1 METSEL
7 LRNITTLPIISS
19 GLAEEMLAGNFRS
32 VFKGQGMEFDEARRY
47 EPGDDIRSIDW
58 NASARFGTPFV
69 KMYREERELT
79 ILILLDISPSM
90 HGGNG
95 FIEGGFQK
103 SGGRAGGVRENGAHA
118 SGAREMPRGNISPY
132 EQGLI
137 CAALV
142 AFSAEHTGQQLGA
155 FFFDH
160 NIEKVFPPHK
170 GRRHIM
176 ALIMAALRYQ
186 NKNTPRKDKHGSN
199 IAAALAGA
207 QRLLK
212 KRSLVVVISDFFSVN
227 WEREMANICR
237 KHDVIALR
245 VIEPPDLPWHGLITL
260 EDPETGVRLE
270 APAGAESFKESWLQ
284 WHKERSALW
293 ENICRRAGASFLELT
308 TEADAPSSLLKFF
321 GSRGFGAHGFGAHYA
336 HRYKE

>member
-7 LRNITTLPIISS
+7 LRNITTLPIISG

-32 VFKGQGMEFDEARRY
+32 VFKGQGMEFDEARHY
-47 EPGDDIRSIDW
+47 EPGDDVRSIDW
-58 NASARFGTPFV
+58 NASARFGTPFI

-90 HGGNG
+90 H
-95 FIEGGFQK
+95 
-103 SGGRAGGVRENGAHA
+103 SVSGAHG
-118 SGAREMPRGNISPY
+118 SGAYDSGSYKTTRTRGNISPY

-155 FFFDH
+155 FFFDN

-176 ALIMAALRYQ
+176 SLIMAALRYQ
-186 NKNTPRKDKHGSN
+186 NKIQPRKDKHGSN

-212 KRSLVVVISDFFSVN
+212 RRSLVVVISDFFSVN
-227 WEREMANICR
+227 WEHEMANLCR

-245 VIEPPDLPWHGLITL
+245 VVDPPNLPWKGLITL

-270 APAGAESFKESWLQ
+270 APAGMDSFKESWLQ
-284 WHKERSALW
+284 WHEERSGLW
-293 ENICRRAGASFLELT
+293 ENLCRRAGASFLELT

-321 GSRGFGAHGFGAHYA
+321 GSRGFGAHGFTRQEA
-336 HRYKE
+336 HRYKK

>member
-32 VFKGQGMEFDEARRY
+32 IFKGQGMEFDEARHY

-90 HGGNG
+90 HS
-95 FIEGGFQK
+95 EGGARLNK
-103 SGGRAGGVRENGAHA
+103 VRAGKIVHESGAHEIN
-118 SGAREMPRGNISPY
+118 SHKIITPY

-137 CAALV
+137 SAALI
-142 AFSAEHTGQQLGA
+142 AFSAEHTDQQLGA
-155 FFFDH
+155 FFFD
-160 NIEKVFPPHK
+160 NKIEKVFPPHK
-170 GRRHIM
+170 GRGHIM

-186 NKNTPRKDKHGSN
+186 NQIPPRKDKQGSN
-199 IAAALAGA
+199 IASALAGA

-212 KRSLVVVISDFFSVN
+212 RRSLIVVISDFYSVN
-227 WEREMANICR
+227 WEHEMANLCR

-245 VIEPPDLPWHGLITL
+245 IVDPPDLPWKGLITL

-270 APAGAESFKESWLQ
+270 APAGMDSFKESWLQ
-284 WHKERSALW
+284 WHKERSGLW
-293 ENICRRAGASFLELT
+293 ENLCRRAGASFLELAT
-308 TEADAPSSLLKFF
+308 DEDAPSSLLKFF
-321 GSRGFGAHGFGAHYA
+321 GSRGFGAHGFNRRETL
-336 HRYKE
+336 RYK

>member
-7 LRNITTLPIISS
+7 LRNITNLPIISS

-79 ILILLDISPSM
+79 ILILMDISPSM
-90 HGGNG
+90 HSGIREAHGG
-95 FIEGGFQK
+95 
-103 SGGRAGGVRENGAHA
+103 A
-118 SGAREMPRGNISPY
+118 SMRNASMSDASMRDAQISPY

-137 CAALV
+137 CAALI
-142 AFSAEHTGQQLGA
+142 AFSAEHTDQQLGA
-155 FFFDH
+155 FFFDN

-186 NKNTPRKDKHGSN
+186 NKIPPRKDKHGSN

-212 KRSLVVVISDFFSVN
+212 RRSLVVVISDFYSIN
-227 WEREMANICR
+227 WEIEMANLCR

-245 VIEPPDLPWHGLITL
+245 VVDPPDLPWKGLITI

-270 APAGAESFKESWLQ
+270 APAGMDSFKENWQQ
-284 WHKERSALW
+284 WHKERSGLW
-293 ENICRRAGASFLELT
+293 ENLCRRAGASFLELT
-308 TEADAPSSLLKFF
+308 TGADAPSSLLKFF
-321 GSRGFGAHGFGAHYA
+321 GSRTLTAPFTA
-336 HRYKE
+336 HRYKK

>member
-7 LRNITTLPIISS
+7 FRNITTLPIISG

-79 ILILLDISPSM
+79 ILILLDVSPSM
-90 HGGNG
+90 HRG
-95 FIEGGFQK
+95 
-103 SGGRAGGVRENGAHA
+103 SGGVIAHSSGAHSSGA
-118 SGAREMPRGNISPY
+118 HSSGAHSSGARKNISPY

-137 CAALV
+137 SAALI

-155 FFFDH
+155 FLFDN

-170 GRRHIM
+170 GRKHIM
-176 ALIMAALRYQ
+176 SLIMAALRYQ
-186 NKNTPRKDKHGSN
+186 NKNPPRKDKHGSN

-212 KRSLVVVISDFFSVN
+212 RRSLIIVISDFFSIN
-227 WEREMANICR
+227 WEHEMANLCR
-237 KHDVIALR
+237 KNDVIALR
-245 VIEPPDLPWHGLITL
+245 VVDPPNLPWKGLITL
-260 EDPETGVRLE
+260 EDPETGVHIE
-270 APAGAESFKESWLQ
+270 APAGMESFRESWLQ
-284 WHKERSALW
+284 WHNERSGLW
-293 ENICRRAGASFLELT
+293 ENLCRRAGASFLQLT
-308 TEADAPSSLLKFF
+308 TEDDAPSSLLKFF
-321 GSRGFGAHGFGAHYA
+321 GSRGFGSHGFIRHESRG
-336 HRYKE
+336 

>member
-7 LRNITTLPIISS
+7 LRNITTLPIISG

-32 VFKGQGMEFDEARRY
+32 VFKGQGMEFDEARHY

-79 ILILLDISPSM
+79 ILILMDISPSM
-90 HGGNG
+90 H
-95 FIEGGFQK
+95 
-103 SGGRAGGVRENGAHA
+103 RESGAHG
-118 SGAREMPRGNISPY
+118 SGAHRSGANISPY

-137 CAALV
+137 SAALI
-142 AFSAEHTGQQLGA
+142 AFSAEHTDQQLGA
-155 FFFDH
+155 FFFDN
-160 NIEKVFPPHK
+160 NIEKIFSPHK

-186 NKNTPRKDKHGSN
+186 NKIPPRKDKHGSN

-212 KRSLVVVISDFFSVN
+212 RRSLVVVISDFYSIN
-227 WEREMANICR
+227 WEHEMASLCR

-245 VIEPPDLPWHGLITL
+245 VVEPPDLPWKGLITI

-270 APAGAESFKESWLQ
+270 APAGMESFKESWQQ
-284 WHKERSALW
+284 WHKERSGLW
-293 ENICRRAGASFLELT
+293 ENLCRRAGASFLELT

-321 GSRGFGAHGFGAHYA
+321 GSRGFAAHGFSAHRA
-336 HRYKE
+336 GVNHSHRYKK